1 MSTNIIRIL
10 IAGALFV
17 HGAGHTLGLFM
28 PARSWLMPNVGEP
41 VLRTVSRILWVITAV
56 GFILSCLGFLGV
68 VVPADWWRPLAV
80 IFALVSLLG
89 LVLFWGTWPTFNTIG
104 ALAMNVTVLVTQLWL
119 RWPPIDM
126 FGR

>member
-17 HGAGHTLGLFM
+17 HGVGHTLGLFM
-28 PARSWLMPNVGEP
+28 PSRSWLMPNAGEP
-41 VLRTVSRILWVITAV
+41 ALRTISRVLWVLTAV
-56 GFILSCLGFLGV
+56 GFILSFLGFLGV
-68 VVPADWWRPLAV
+68 IVPSDWWRPLAV
-80 IFALVSLLG
+80 VFALVSLLG
-89 LVLFWGTWPTFNTIG
+89 LGLFWGTWPAFNTAG
-104 ALAMNVTVLVTQLWL
+104 ALGMNVAILVTQLWL

>member
-1 MSTNIIRIL
+1 M
-10 IAGALFV
+10 
-17 HGAGHTLGLFM
+17 
-28 PARSWLMPNVGEP
+28 
-41 VLRTVSRILWVITAV
+41 

-68 VVPADWWRPLAV
+68 VVPTDWWRPLAV

>member
-1 MSTNIIRIL
+1 MSTSTLRIL
-10 IAGALFV
+10 IAGALLV
-17 HGAGHTLGLFM
+17 HGIGHTLGFSM
-28 PARSWLMPNVGEP
+28 PARSWLMPNAGEP
-41 VLRTVSRILWVITAV
+41 VLRTLSRILWVLIAA

-80 IFALVSLLG
+80 VFALVSLLG
-89 LVLFWGTWPTFNTIG
+89 LGLFWGTWPTFNTIG
-104 ALAMNVTVLVTQLWL
+104 ALAMNIAVLVTQLWL